1 MQLAGDVTLLVF
13 CYVQSVRHLNA
24 TVDQIAT
31 NPTMRPT
38 EYMGDLLEVGLIRL
52 RTLVQTQ
59 PIQPVILSVPIGL
72 LEPLKPFAFGF
83 TTQRSLIQI
92 RLMEIVKLKRASV
105 FRGPLQKPLLQRNL
119 LSGASSGAFSAACSF
134 LVRLSQLSRPT

>member
-1 MQLAGDVTLLVF
+1 VAHFHFQVIENQLALPITARIL
-13 CYVQSVRHLNA
+13 
-24 TVDQIAT
+24 
-31 NPTMRPT
+31 
-38 EYMGDLLEVGLIRL
+38 GLITR
-52 RTLVQTQ
+52 RTLVQINLLQ
-59 PIQPVILSVPIGL
+59 ASIMFGRKGSLEQAKPI
-72 LEPLKPFAFGF
+72 AFGF